1 MRRIGTTR
9 WLDQRQWNTAGEWC
23 ADVAR
28 IAAAVAI
35 LALLAAFDG

>member
-9 WLDQRQWNTAGEWC
+9 WFNQQQWHTAGEWF

-28 IAAAVAI
+28 IAVAVAI
-35 LALLAAFDG
+35 LALLAAFDR